1 MDNIDFSSQNE
12 EILYTEWVPVG
23 KFVKAMVS
31 LVLLLLF
38 VSSVIVTFLDP
49 QLLLFCTALM
59 VSVTVFLLLLSW
71 NFRGLRITITK
82 NAINARYGAF
92 NYKEIL
98 MEDVV
103 ACEIV
108 KTGLRRYYSVGIRLG
123 TDGSWA
129 YSTSF
134 GYAVKIDP
142 REGRPFVFSTESP
155 RHVCDLICELITHQ
169 ERP

>member
-1 MDNIDFSSQNE
+1 MDSIDFGSQNE
-12 EILYTEWVPVG
+12 EILYAEWVPVG
-23 KFVKAMVS
+23 RFVKAMVS
-31 LVLLLLF
+31 LVLFLLF
-38 VSSVIVTFLDP
+38 VSSSIVTFLNP

-59 VSVTVFLLLLSW
+59 VSVTVFFLLLYW

-92 NYKEIL
+92 NYKEIS

-103 ACEIV
+103 ACKIV
-108 KTGLRRYYSVGIRLG
+108 RTGLRRYGGVGIRLG

-134 GYAVKIDP
+134 GHAVKVDP
-142 REGRPFVFSTESP
+142 REGRSFVFSTENP
-155 RHVCDLICELITHQ
+155 KHVCDLICEQITHQ